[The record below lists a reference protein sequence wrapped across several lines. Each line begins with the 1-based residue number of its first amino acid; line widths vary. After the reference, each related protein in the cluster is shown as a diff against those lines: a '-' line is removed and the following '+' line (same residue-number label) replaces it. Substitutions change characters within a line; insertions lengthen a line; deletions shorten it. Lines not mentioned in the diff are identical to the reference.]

1 MVRIIFDLIFVFTQ
15 ILLNIR
21 LIFDDLFRVNV
32 FIPHNLSEFLDII
45 NLFLWLFPHNDILRM
60 IFLNLIIFFWAIFLF
75 LWIRNL
81 FIWLSDAWALLSWF
95 WILNIF
101 DLQIFLCIFDLV
113 IKRAVLIRLFLIFI
127 ILLIIHWLIF
137 VLISFRFSWSWE
149 IFKKFKIRIIYFIT
163 KVLCFNLVYGFIGFI
178 IFMKFGGLIFLLIF
192 YKSLNKLNFWY
203 TLRKYLNFY
212 SCKLFFYWI
221 FISTNVIFL
230 LSFLF
235 KKCH

>member
-1 MVRIIFDLIFVFTQ
+1 MITIYLFALFTYILDLFGFNYLLYYLVILIFDKCFIWLFYEFLFDLILIFDLIIRFILVRIIFDLIFVFTQ

-45 NLFLWLFPHNDILRM
+45 NLFLWLFPHNYIIRM
-60 IFLNLIIFFWAIFLF
+60 IFLNLIIFFRAIFLF

-81 FIWLSDAWALLSWF
+81 FIWLSVDWALLSWL

-101 DLQIFLCIFDLV
+101 DLQIFLCIFNLV

-137 VLISFRFSWSWE
+137 VIISFFS
-149 IFKKFKIRIIYFIT
+149 
-163 KVLCFNLVYGFIGFI
+163 
-178 IFMKFGGLIFLLIF
+178 
-192 YKSLNKLNFWY
+192 
-203 TLRKYLNFY
+203 
-212 SCKLFFYWI
+212 
-221 FISTNVIFL
+221 
-230 LSFLF
+230 
-235 KKCH
+235 

>member
-1 MVRIIFDLIFVFTQ
+1 MITIYLFALFTYILDLFGFNYLLYYLVILIFDKCFIWLFYEFLFDLILIFDLIIRFILVRIIFDLIFVFTQ
-15 ILLNIR
+15 ILLNIG

-45 NLFLWLFPHNDILRM
+45 NLFLWLFPHNYIIRM
-60 IFLNLIIFFWAIFLF
+60 IFLNLIIFFRAIFLF

-81 FIWLSDAWALLSWF
+81 FIWLSDAWALLSWL

-137 VLISFRFSWSWE
+137 VIISFFS
-149 IFKKFKIRIIYFIT
+149 
-163 KVLCFNLVYGFIGFI
+163 
-178 IFMKFGGLIFLLIF
+178 
-192 YKSLNKLNFWY
+192 
-203 TLRKYLNFY
+203 
-212 SCKLFFYWI
+212 
-221 FISTNVIFL
+221 
-230 LSFLF
+230 
-235 KKCH
+235 

>member
-1 MVRIIFDLIFVFTQ
+1 LITIYLFAVFTYILDLFGFNYLLYYLVILIFDKCFIWLFYEFLFDLILIFDLIIRFILVRIIFDLIFVFTQ

-32 FIPHNLSEFLDII
+32 FIPHNLSKFLDII
-45 NLFLWLFPHNDILRM
+45 NLFLWLFPHNYIIRM
-60 IFLNLIIFFWAIFLF
+60 IFLNLIIFFRAIFLC

-81 FIWLSDAWALLSWF
+81 FIWLSDAWALLSWL

-137 VLISFRFSWSWE
+137 LIISFFS
-149 IFKKFKIRIIYFIT
+149 
-163 KVLCFNLVYGFIGFI
+163 
-178 IFMKFGGLIFLLIF
+178 
-192 YKSLNKLNFWY
+192 
-203 TLRKYLNFY
+203 
-212 SCKLFFYWI
+212 
-221 FISTNVIFL
+221 
-230 LSFLF
+230 
-235 KKCH
+235 

>member
-1 MVRIIFDLIFVFTQ
+1 MITIYLFALFTYILDLFGFNYLLYYLVILIFDKCFIWLFYEFLFDLILIFDLIIRFILVRIIFDLIFVFTQ

-32 FIPHNLSEFLDII
+32 FIPHNLSKFLDII
-45 NLFLWLFPHNDILRM
+45 NLFLWLFPHNYILRM

-137 VLISFRFSWSWE
+137 VIISFFS
-149 IFKKFKIRIIYFIT
+149 
-163 KVLCFNLVYGFIGFI
+163 
-178 IFMKFGGLIFLLIF
+178 
-192 YKSLNKLNFWY
+192 
-203 TLRKYLNFY
+203 
-212 SCKLFFYWI
+212 
-221 FISTNVIFL
+221 
-230 LSFLF
+230 
-235 KKCH
+235 